1 MNFKTLLGAI
11 IYFLIM
17 LLNTTISS
25 AQLVQ
30 KIGDNPL
37 SISPSSVL
45 ELESTSKGFL
55 PPRMTAAQRM
65 AIGNPAQGLL
75 IFQTDAPSGLYY
87 YTSAAWAMVNP
98 MSAIGDMIYGGTSGT
113 GTRLAAGSEGEVLT
127 MTSGIPSWAA
137 FSGVTALGPIS
148 ETSTSNGATITSG
161 TLNLSPASA
170 THGGLLTTGAQA
182 ISGSKTFSSD
192 ATINALTIGKGAGN
206 STSINLDNTAFGRQA
221 LKFNTT
227 GLNNTA
233 VGSSALTINSVGNQ
247 NTAVGSFS
255 LKSNTTGIENTAVG
269 FSSLNSNSTGSS
281 NTAYGNLSLGSLNSA
296 ASNNNTAI
304 GSMATNQL
312 LQGANNTAVGGKAGL
327 YYGMTG
333 TVANTVMNNS
343 VLIGYNARPN
353 ASGET
358 NEIVIGSDALGN
370 GNNTVQLGNTDITN
384 VKTSGTITAGT
395 VTYPKVHNSV
405 DKQVLTTN
413 GSGIATW
420 QTPTAYVL
428 PTAST
433 TVLGGVK
440 VGANLSIDGSGV
452 LAANL
457 TSANSIPYIIGL
469 NSSLGGYVVYVTPD
483 GNHGIVCATQDQ
495 ITSNLR
501 ESQNEISSEYYH
513 NSDGKKFTDW
523 RLPTIYELTKIYDQR
538 AFLTG
543 ISATSYLSST
553 YIYYNYYDSG
563 QRILDFTS
571 GTVLF
576 GVNGIQ
582 YRIRAVRSF

>member
-37 SISPSSVL
+37 SISPSAVL

-98 MSAIGDMIYGGTSGT
+98 MSATGDMIYGGTSGI
-113 GTRLAAGSEGEVLT
+113 GTRLAAGIEGEVLT

-137 FSGVTALGPIS
+137 FSGVTTLGPIS
-148 ETSTSNGATITSG
+148 PTSTSNGATITSG

-170 THGGLLTTGAQA
+170 THGGLLTTAAQA

-192 ATINALTIGKGAGN
+192 ATINELTIGKGAGN

-255 LKSNTTGIENTAVG
+255 LRSNTTGIENTAVG

-304 GSMATNQL
+304 GSMVTNQL

-327 YYGMTG
+327 YYGLTG

-395 VTYPKVHNSV
+395 VTYPKAHNSV

-413 GSGIATW
+413 VSGIATW

-452 LAANL
+452 LSFKYA
-457 TSANSIPYIIGL
+457 IGL

-483 GNHGIVCATQDQ
+483 GNHGLVCATQDQ
-495 ITSNLR
+495 GSYNFYTYKGVIN
-501 ESQNEISSEYYH
+501 NPIYH

-523 RLPTIYELTKIYDQR
+523 RLPSMYDLIKIYNQR
-538 AFLTG
+538 ASLTG
-543 ISATSYLSST
+543 ISTLPYWSCNQ
-553 YIYYNYYDSG
+553 YIKS
-563 QRILDFTS
+563 F
-571 GTVLF
+571 
-576 GVNGIQ
+576 VNGSINNAYLTSP